1 MLQPRGKGVIARTL
15 RFGDEV
21 RKPAIY
27 FRDIG

>member
-1 MLQPRGKGVIARTL
+1 MLQPRGKGVIAWTL